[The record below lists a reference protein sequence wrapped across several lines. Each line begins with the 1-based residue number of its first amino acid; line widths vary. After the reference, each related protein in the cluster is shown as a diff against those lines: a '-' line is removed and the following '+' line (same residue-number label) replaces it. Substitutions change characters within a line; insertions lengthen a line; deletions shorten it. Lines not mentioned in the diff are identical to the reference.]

1 MLATFTTGWHGH
13 TWSGAG
19 LLLAIGALATMAQTM
34 MTAAYRLGAT
44 LTNASLQH
52 LGIVFSC
59 IFGLFDDALGGMA
72 LLGLALIIAGLAAT
86 YLQARTPSRDPGP
99 TTLHPPAA

>member
-1 MLATFTTGWHGH
+1 
-13 TWSGAG
+13 
-19 LLLAIGALATMAQTM
+19 M

-44 LTNASLQH
+44 LTNASLQY

-59 IFGLFDDALGGMA
+59 IFGVWLFDDALGGMA
-72 LLGLALIIAGLAAT
+72 LPGIALIIAAGLAAT
-86 YLQARTPSRDPGP
+86 YPQARTPSRDPGS